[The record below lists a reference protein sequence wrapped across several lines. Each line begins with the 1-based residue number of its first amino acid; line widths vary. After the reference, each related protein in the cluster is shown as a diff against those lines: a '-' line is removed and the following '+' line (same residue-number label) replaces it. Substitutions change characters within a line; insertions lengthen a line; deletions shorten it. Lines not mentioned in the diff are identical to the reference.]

1 LMKTALL
8 HIGTRKTGTTSIQN
22 MLAVSRAVIAPV
34 RYPLI
39 NGDRDQN
46 RLVNLY
52 LPRDKWPEPWRDIRP
67 ETCRKYRRFIS
78 RELAAPGSVIVSAES
93 LSSWFDP
100 VAAQKLREDLE
111 GFGFRRFHVIIYF
124 RDPAEYYL
132 SNINQMLKNPAVS
145 TPMGCHPRGFSYH
158 MRRMTETWEQ
168 AFPGS
173 LVVRKFPPT
182 PESDVSADFSALA
195 YELLGVSLPR
205 IPERANPTISAEA
218 MQIIQDYRLAFSWD
232 DGRGLTQDLAGLVR
246 FLQQS
251 QAEVAQTKPV
261 LKPEVAQC
269 IRANHRADG
278 DFIKLHYGVDLG
290 LTESQSAELELGDNY
305 RVSDLVEYLDPKITY
320 ELLLRLAKSELRKIS
335 AQRSPIRAAASRT
348 YRAIRNWL

>member
-1 LMKTALL
+1 MKTALL

-22 MLAVSRAVIAPV
+22 MLADAREFIAPV
-34 RYPLI
+34 RYPLM

-52 LPRDKWPEPWRDIRP
+52 LPRDKWPVQWRDVRP
-67 ETCRKYRRFIS
+67 ETCREYRRFIS
-78 RELAAPGSVIVSAES
+78 RELAAPGDVIISAES

-132 SNINQMLKNPAVS
+132 SDIHQMLKTSDA
-145 TPMGCHPRGFSYH
+145 TAPMGCHPRAFRYH

-173 LVVRKFPPT
+173 LVVRKFPAKS
-182 PESDVSADFSALA
+182 ESDVTADFSALV
-195 YELLGVSLPR
+195 YERLGVSLPR
-205 IPERANPTISAEA
+205 VPERANPTISAEA
-218 MQIIQDYRLAFSWD
+218 MQIIQDYRHAFPPD
-232 DGRGLTQDLAGLVR
+232 DGVILTPDAAALVR

-261 LKPEVAQC
+261 LKPEVARC

-278 DFIKLHYGVDLG
+278 DLIKLHYGVDLG
-290 LTESQSAELELGDNY
+290 LKESQSADLELGVNY
-305 RVSDLVEYLDPKITY
+305 RVSDLVKSLDPEIVY
-320 ELLLRLAKSELRKIS
+320 ELLLRLAKSQLGRTPAK
-335 AQRSPIRAAASRT
+335 RSLARTAASRA
-348 YRAIRNWL
+348 YLAIRNLS